1 MPVVNQSKYAV
12 GSLVRTRGR
21 DWVVVPSDEDEVLR
35 LRPLSGSEGET
46 IGLLRQ
52 LEESAVKESVFPAP
66 EPYKAGDFVGSKLL
80 RNAARLS
87 LRSGAGPFRSLGRIS
102 VRPRPYQFVPL
113 IMAMRLDPVRV
124 LIADDV
130 GVGKTI
136 EAGLIAREL
145 LDRGEARRLCVLCPP
160 HLCDQWQTE
169 LARHFHIHAEVVRTS
184 TIARLERQVPPGDI
198 SLYRYYPHLI
208 ISIDFAKGDRRRH
221 QFLADCPDLVI
232 VDEVHAAADPGVAGS
247 RDQQQRH
254 QLLCEIAK
262 DVKRNL
268 LLLTAT
274 PHSGIEDSFR
284 SLLRLLRDEF
294 GVLDLQTI
302 SEPQRKELAK
312 QLVQRRRADVTK
324 WMGTDTPFPKRVAP
338 FEETYK
344 LSEEYGKLFQD
355 VLEFTRQTVQV
366 PGLQE
371 NRRRVRYWAALT
383 LLRCLMS
390 SPEAAVKAFAAREG
404 DAAPVPQEE
413 GSEPP
418 EELRTREVL
427 DSLSEAG
434 TLDGVPEPAIEAGSR
449 DLAPT
454 DRAKLRAFKL
464 RAEAIKESG
473 RDPKI
478 EKAAAIVLGML
489 QKGFHPI
496 VFCRFVAT
504 AKYVA
509 EQLEQRLKKH
519 YATIRAVAV
528 TSETGGDEEREAAIV
543 NLAETEKRVLVATD
557 CLSEGVNLQ
566 DNFDA
571 VLHYDL
577 PWNPNRL
584 EQREGRVDRFMQ
596 KRKEVCAV
604 VLYSPDN
611 VIDGIVLEVL
621 LRKAKKIYETLG
633 VRVSVPAESES
644 VVHAIVKAVFENWR
658 GKTEQLPLGFA
669 GLEDVQSFHL
679 KIDREALRD
688 KESRTRFAQH
698 AIKPDEVEQEL
709 KATDTVLGEPA
720 SVRSFV
726 LDAAD
731 RLGIP
736 ATDRGSYVLIDPREL
751 RDEVKHKLG
760 WQKPVKAVFDSPP
773 PQDVENAVVLGRN
786 HPFVAYL
793 SERILGRAFHP
804 ANEREN
810 YRCGAAYTRSV
821 KTRTVVL
828 LLRVRYRL
836 SRRGQPD
843 QFAEEVIT
851 TGYRSEGGDVRWFE
865 ANHADVLELVE
876 KAEVVGNISLA
887 EKQQRIEAALQ
898 EAQATR
904 AKLQAIADG
913 HCRELEAAHHRLK
926 QQIGGAKVTATAYEP
941 DILGIHILLP
951 GGMV

>member
-1 MPVVNQSKYAV
+1 
-12 GSLVRTRGR
+12 
-21 DWVVVPSDEDEVLR
+21 
-35 LRPLSGSEGET
+35 
-46 IGLLRQ
+46 
-52 LEESAVKESVFPAP
+52 
-66 EPYKAGDFVGSKLL
+66 
-80 RNAARLS
+80 
-87 LRSGAGPFRSLGRIS
+87 
-102 VRPRPYQFVPL
+102 
-113 IMAMRLDPVRV
+113 MAMRLDPVRL

-169 LARHFHIHAEVVRTS
+169 LARHFHIQAEVVRTS

-221 QFLADCPDLVI
+221 QLLADCPDLVI

-262 DVKRNL
+262 DEKRNL

-284 SLLRLLRDEF
+284 SLLRLLRNEF

-324 WMGTDTPFPKRVAP
+324 WMGADTPFPKRVAP

-344 LSEEYGKLFQD
+344 LSAEYGKLFQD

-390 SPEAAVKAFAAREG
+390 SPEAAVKAFTAREG

-434 TLDGVPEPAIEAGSR
+434 TLDGVPEPAIEAGRR

-489 QKGFHPI
+489 QKGFRPI

-519 YATIRAVAV
+519 YATIRSGFLSQ
-528 TSETGGDEEREAAIV
+528 TEAAI
-543 NLAETEKRVLVATD
+543 
-557 CLSEGVNLQ
+557 S
-566 DNFDA
+566 
-571 VLHYDL
+571 
-577 PWNPNRL
+577 
-584 EQREGRVDRFMQ
+584 
-596 KRKEVCAV
+596 
-604 VLYSPDN
+604 
-611 VIDGIVLEVL
+611 
-621 LRKAKKIYETLG
+621 
-633 VRVSVPAESES
+633 
-644 VVHAIVKAVFENWR
+644 
-658 GKTEQLPLGFA
+658 
-669 GLEDVQSFHL
+669 
-679 KIDREALRD
+679 
-688 KESRTRFAQH
+688 
-698 AIKPDEVEQEL
+698 
-709 KATDTVLGEPA
+709 
-720 SVRSFV
+720 
-726 LDAAD
+726 
-731 RLGIP
+731 
-736 ATDRGSYVLIDPREL
+736 
-751 RDEVKHKLG
+751 
-760 WQKPVKAVFDSPP
+760 
-773 PQDVENAVVLGRN
+773 
-786 HPFVAYL
+786 
-793 SERILGRAFHP
+793 
-804 ANEREN
+804 
-810 YRCGAAYTRSV
+810 
-821 KTRTVVL
+821 
-828 LLRVRYRL
+828 
-836 SRRGQPD
+836 
-843 QFAEEVIT
+843 
-851 TGYRSEGGDVRWFE
+851 
-865 ANHADVLELVE
+865 
-876 KAEVVGNISLA
+876 
-887 EKQQRIEAALQ
+887 
-898 EAQATR
+898 
-904 AKLQAIADG
+904 
-913 HCRELEAAHHRLK
+913 
-926 QQIGGAKVTATAYEP
+926 
-941 DILGIHILLP
+941 
-951 GGMV
+951 

>member
-1 MPVVNQSKYAV
+1 MPALGQAKYSV
-12 GSLVRTRGR
+12 GSLVRVRGR
-21 DWVVVPSDEDEVLR
+21 DWVVVPSEEEEVLR
-35 LRPLSGSEGET
+35 LRPLSGSEQET
-46 IGLLRQ
+46 IGIMRQ
-52 LEESAVKESVFPAP
+52 VEESAVEESVFPAP
-66 EPYKAGDFVGSKLL
+66 EPSSAGDFVGSKLL

-87 LRSGAGPFRSLGRIS
+87 LRSGAGPFRSVGRIS

-113 IMAMRLDPVRV
+113 IMAMRLDPIRM

-145 LDRGEARRLCVLCPP
+145 LDRGEVRRLCVLCPP
-160 HLCDQWQTE
+160 HLCDQWQAE
-169 LARHFHIHAEVVRTS
+169 LDRYFHIHAEVVRTS
-184 TIARLERQVPPGDI
+184 TIARLERQVPRGDT

-208 ISIDFAKGDRRRH
+208 VSIDFAKGDRRRH
-221 QFLADCPDLVI
+221 QFVADCPDLVI
-232 VDEVHAAADPGVAGS
+232 VDEVHAAANPGVAGS

-262 DVKRNL
+262 DEKRNL

-284 SLLRLLRDEF
+284 SLLRLLRNEF
-294 GVLDLQTI
+294 GVMNLQTI
-302 SEPQRKELAK
+302 SEPQRKELARH
-312 QLVQRRRADVTK
+312 LVQRRRADVTK
-324 WMGTDTPFPKRVAP
+324 WMGADTPFPKRVAP

-344 LSEEYGKLFQD
+344 LTEEYGKLFQD
-355 VLEFTRQTVQV
+355 VLDFTRQTVQV

-390 SPEAAVKAFAAREG
+390 SPEAAIKAFSAQE
-404 DAAPVPQEE
+404 DDTAPAPQEA

-434 TLDGVPEPAIEAGSR
+434 SLDGVPEPAIEAGSR
-449 DLAPT
+449 DLAAT
-454 DRAKLRAFKL
+454 DRAKLRAFKQ
-464 RAEAIKESG
+464 RAENIKESG

-478 EKAAAIVLGML
+478 EKAAAVVLGML
-489 QKGFHPI
+489 QRGFHPI

-509 EQLEQRLKKH
+509 EQLEQRLKRH
-519 YATIRAVAV
+519 YSTIRAVAV
-528 TSETGGDEEREAAIV
+528 TSETGGNEEREAAIA
-543 NLAETEKRVLVATD
+543 NLVETEKRVLVATD
-557 CLSEGVNLQ
+557 CLSEGINLQ
-566 DNFDA
+566 EDFDA

-584 EQREGRVDRFMQ
+584 EQREGRVDRFGQ
-596 KRKEVCAV
+596 KRADVCAV

-611 VIDGIVLEVL
+611 VIDGIVLDVL

-633 VRVSVPAESES
+633 VRVSVPSESES

-658 GKTEQLPLGFA
+658 GKSEQLPLGFS
-669 GLEDVQSFHL
+669 GFDTVESFHATL
-679 KIDREALRD
+679 DREALRD
-688 KESRTRFAQH
+688 KESRSRFAQH
-698 AIKPDEVEQEL
+698 AIKPDEVEEEL
-709 KATDTVLGEPA
+709 KATDTVLGAPA
-720 SVRSFV
+720 SVRSFL

-736 ATDRGSYVLIDPREL
+736 VTDREKYVLIDPREL
-751 RDEVKHKLG
+751 RDEVKQKLG
-760 WQKPVKAVFDSPP
+760 WQKPLKAVFDSPP
-773 PQDVENAVVLGRN
+773 PQDLENAVVLGRN

-793 SERILGRAFHP
+793 SEQILGRAFHP

-836 SRRGQPD
+836 SRRGQPE
-843 QFAEEVIT
+843 QFAEEIIT
-851 TGYRSEGGDVRWFE
+851 TGYRSEGAEQSWYE
-865 ANHADVLELVE
+865 ANHSDILDILE
-876 KAEVVGNISLA
+876 KAEAVGNISPA
-887 EKQQRIEAALQ
+887 EKRQRIEAALQ
-898 EAQATR
+898 EAQVAHS
-904 AKLQAIADG
+904 KLQAIADSR
-913 HCRELEAAHHRLK
+913 CRELEAAHERLK
-926 QQIGGAKVTATAYEP
+926 QQIGGTKVTATAYDP
-941 DILGIHILLP
+941 DILGIHVLLP
-951 GGMV
+951 GGKA